1 MPTPLEILLDPLSLG
16 VLALYAALMLWEA
29 LLPARSLPRVRGW
42 VPRALGSFAVY
53 FYLSS
58 YLPLLWDGSL
68 AQYQLFDLGHLGVWA
83 GAAVGLLVY
92 EGLVYLWHRAMH
104 ESNFL
109 FRSFHQMHHSAE
121 RLDSFGAFYFSPLDM
136 IGFTFVGSLSLSLIV
151 GLSPQAVTV
160 FLFATMFMGIF
171 QHCNVKTP
179 RWLGYLIQRPESH
192 TVHHGKGV
200 HYYNFSDLPL
210 FDLLFG
216 TFRNPRTYE
225 LETGFYNGASARV
238 GDMLRF
244 RDVSAAPAS
253 EDDQG
258 AGDDAPGLLQ
268 P

>member
-1 MPTPLEILLDPLSLG
+1 MDPISLW
-16 VLALYAALMLWEA
+16 VLALYATLILWEA
-29 LLPARSLPRVRGW
+29 LAPARSLPRVSGW
-42 VPRALGSFAVY
+42 LPRALASFVVY

-58 YLPLLWDGSL
+58 YLPLIWDGYL
-68 AQYQLFDLGHLGVWA
+68 AQYQWFDLAHLGTLA
-83 GAAVGLLVY
+83 GAAIGLLVY

-104 ESNFL
+104 ESDLL

-151 GLSPQAVTV
+151 GLSPQAATV

-179 RWLGYLIQRPESH
+179 HWLGYVIQRPESH

-216 TFRNPRTYE
+216 TFRNPRAYE
-225 LETGFYNGASARV
+225 LETGFYHGASARV
-238 GDMLRF
+238 GDMLRC
-244 RDVSAAPAS
+244 RDASTAPAS
-253 EDDQG
+253 SRDHPG
-258 AGDDAPGLLQ
+258 ADADATALSHP
-268 P
+268 